1 MHVNVFVTV
10 VCMIIVTQSEFNF
23 VERIVLYKNYSFLLL
38 FILSGLHCK
47 HLRSLFLNY
56 SLWDL
61 NALWMRLV
69 LPLAF
74 LKSCRGPTKH
84 LPGTSDSVLVSLA
97 AVGVGYFS

>member
-10 VCMIIVTQSEFNF
+10 LCMITQSKFNF
-23 VERIVLYKNYSFLLL
+23 VKRIVFQKNDSFLLL
-38 FILSGLHCK
+38 FILTGLHCK
-47 HLRSLFLNY
+47 QLRSLFL
-56 SLWDL
+56 SSGHWDL
-61 NALWMRLV
+61 NVLWMRLV

-74 LKSCRGPTKH
+74 LKSCRGPTEH